1 MKPTRDRSRWRVAL
15 VLLTALALIVTACAD
30 GEGAGTTVADTAAP
44 TTAPEETSPPETT
57 APETTEAGDTTAPEE
72 MVSLTVGDIL
82 GTPAAFSQF
91 AVDQGFFAEQG
102 LNVTIEP
109 NPGGAANIPG
119 VEAGDFQIAGS
130 NIVSV
135 LLARSQG
142 LELKMVSAGTFGTD
156 DPDTDFSL
164 VLVPGDS
171 DIQGPEDLNGRS
183 VAVNTLANI
192 AEVTVRAS
200 IENAGAEHE
209 DIDFIEMGFPDMVPA
224 ALEGRVDA
232 VHVIE
237 PFMSIGLNEGMRPII
252 APYAGTRD
260 NLAIG
265 SYFSSDSYIAENP
278 DVIDA
283 FIAAVSA
290 AGDHVAEN
298 PDEFRQALVDI
309 AGLDPAIAEMVNIPP
324 WGGPVD
330 VESVEL
336 IGDFMVQFG
345 LLEEVPAMEDVVY
358 MR

>member
-1 MKPTRDRSRWRVAL
+1 MIPRIDLPRPRAVMA
-15 VLLTALALIVTACAD
+15 VLAVLALTVAACGD
-30 GEGAGTTVADTAAP
+30 GETTETTAADTVP
-44 TTAPEETSPPETT
+44 TTAPSGETT
-57 APETTEAGDTTAPEE
+57 APETTEATDATAAD

-91 AVDQGFFAEQG
+91 AVDKGFFTDQG
-102 LNVTIEP
+102 LDVTIEP

-130 NIVSV
+130 NVVSV

-156 DPDTDFSL
+156 SADTDFSL

-171 DIQGPEDLNGRS
+171 DIEGPEDLNGRS

-192 AEVTVRAS
+192 AEVTIRAS
-200 IENAGAEHE
+200 LENAGAEHE
-209 DIDFIEMGFPDMVPA
+209 DIEFVEMGFPDMVPA

-237 PFMSIGLNEGMRPII
+237 PFMSIGLSEGMRGII
-252 APYAGTRD
+252 APYSGTRA

-265 SYFSSDSYIAENP
+265 SYFSSDSYIAENS
-278 DVIDA
+278 DVIDR
-283 FIAAVSA
+283 FIEAVSQ
-290 AGDHVAEN
+290 AGVYVAEN

-309 AGLDPAIAEMVNIPP
+309 AGLDPAVAEAVNIPP

-345 LLEEVPAMEDVVY
+345 LLDEVPPMEEVVY
-358 MR
+358 SP

>member
-1 MKPTRDRSRWRVAL
+1 MRPRSDRSTWRAAL
-15 VLLTALALIVTACAD
+15 VLLAALALIVAACGD
-30 GEGAGTTVADTAAP
+30 GEEGTDTTVVDTTEPAGV
-44 TTAPEETSPPETT
+44 TTAPEPTEP
-57 APETTEAGDTTAPEE
+57 ATTEPATTVPEE

-91 AVDQGFFAEQG
+91 TADQGFFAEQG
-102 LNVTIEP
+102 LDVTIEP

-142 LELKMVSAGTFGTD
+142 LEVKLVSAGTFGTD

-164 VLVPGDS
+164 VLVPADS

-192 AEVTVRAS
+192 AELTIRAS
-200 IENAGAEHE
+200 LENAGAEHE
-209 DIDFIEMGFPDMVPA
+209 DIDFVEMGFPDMVPA
-224 ALEGRVDA
+224 ALNGTVDA

-237 PFMSIGLNEGMRPII
+237 PFMSIGLSEGMRAII
-252 APYAGTRD
+252 APYAETRA

-278 DVIDA
+278 AVIDS

-290 AGDHVAEN
+290 GGTYVAEN
-298 PDEFRQALVDI
+298 PEEFRQALVDI
-309 AGLDPAIAEMVNIPP
+309 AGLDPAVAEMVNIPP

-330 VESVEL
+330 IESVQL
-336 IGDFMVQFG
+336 IGEYMVQFG
-345 LLEEVPAMEDVVY
+345 FIDEVPPMEDVVY
-358 MR
+358 LP

>member
-1 MKPTRDRSRWRVAL
+1 MRRIGRSRWRAAL
-15 VLLTALALIVTACAD
+15 VLMAALALIVSACD
-30 GEGAGTTVADTAAP
+30 GEEGTDTTVVDTTEASTETTTAEP
-44 TTAPEETSPPETT
+44 TEPSTTEPATTAPEE
-57 APETTEAGDTTAPEE
+57 E
-72 MVSLTVGDIL
+72 MVSLVVGDIL
-82 GTPAAFSQF
+82 GTPAAFAQF
-91 AVDQGFFAEQG
+91 TADQGFFTEQG
-102 LNVTIEP
+102 LDVTIEP

-142 LELKMVSAGTFGTD
+142 LEVKLVSAGTFGTD

-164 VLVPGDS
+164 VLVPEDS

-192 AEVTVRAS
+192 AELTIRAS
-200 IENAGAEHE
+200 LDNAGAEHE
-209 DIDFIEMGFPDMVPA
+209 DIDFVEMGFPDMVPA
-224 ALEGRVDA
+224 ALNGTVDA

-237 PFMSIGLNEGMRPII
+237 PFMSIGLSEGMRPII

-265 SYFSSDSYIAENP
+265 SYFSSDSYIAENA

-283 FIAAVSA
+283 FIAGVSA
-290 AGDHVAEN
+290 GGDYVADN
-298 PDEFRQALVDI
+298 PEEFRQALVDI
-309 AGLDPAIAEMVNIPP
+309 AGLDPAVAEMVNIPP

-330 VESVEL
+330 IESVQL
-336 IGDFMVQFG
+336 IGDYMVQFG
-345 LLEEVPAMEDVVY
+345 LLDEVPPMEDVVY
-358 MR
+358 MP

>member
-1 MKPTRDRSRWRVAL
+1 MRARIDRPSPRAVVA
-15 VLLTALALIVTACAD
+15 VLAALALTVAACGD
-30 GEGAGTTVADTAAP
+30 GETTDTTVAADTTSP
-44 TTAPEETSPPETT
+44 TTAPSEETT
-57 APETTEAGDTTAPEE
+57 APETTEPTDTTAQE

-82 GTPAAFSQF
+82 GTPAAFAQF
-91 AVDQGFFAEQG
+91 AVDKGFFADQG
-102 LNVTIEP
+102 LDVTIQA

-130 NIVSV
+130 NVVSV

-156 DPDTDFSL
+156 AAETDFSL

-192 AEVTVRAS
+192 AEVTIRAS
-200 IENAGAEHE
+200 LENAGAEHE
-209 DIDFIEMGFPDMVPA
+209 DIEFVEMGFPDMIPA

-232 VHVIE
+232 IHVIE
-237 PFMSIGLNEGMRPII
+237 PFMAIGLSQGMRGII
-252 APYAGTRD
+252 APYAGTRA

-265 SYFSSDSYIAENP
+265 SYFSSDAYIAENP
-278 DVIDA
+278 DVLDR
-283 FIAAVSA
+283 FIEAVSA
-290 AGDHVAEN
+290 AGAYVAEN

-309 AGLDPAIAEMVNIPP
+309 AGLEPEVAQAVNIPP

-345 LLEEVPAMEDVVY
+345 LLEEVPPMEEVVY
-358 MR
+358 SP